1 MIKRVVKMTFRTEEI
16 EAFLTIFNQ
25 TKSYIRASEGCVHL
39 ELWRSATEPNILFTL
54 SHWESEIFL
63 EKYRQSD
70 LFRRT
75 WAKTKVLFAD
85 KPSAWTVEVIA

>member
-25 TKSYIRASEGCVHL
+25 TKSFIRASEGCMHL

-54 SHWESEIFL
+54 SHCESEIFL

>member
-16 EAFLTIFNQ
+16 DLFLTIFHQ
-25 TKSYIRASEGCVHL
+25 TKSFIRASEGCMHL
-39 ELWRSATEPNILFTL
+39 ELWRSVTEPNILFTL
-54 SHWESEIFL
+54 SHWESELFL

-85 KPSAWTVEVIA
+85 KPSAWTVAVIA

>member
-1 MIKRVVKMTFRTEEI
+1 MIKRVVKMTFLTEEI
-16 EAFLTIFNQ
+16 DTFLTIFNQ
-25 TKSYIRASEGCVHL
+25 TKRFIRASEGCTHL
-39 ELWRSATEPNILFTL
+39 ELWRSTTEPNIMFTL
-54 SHWESEIFL
+54 SYWESEIFL